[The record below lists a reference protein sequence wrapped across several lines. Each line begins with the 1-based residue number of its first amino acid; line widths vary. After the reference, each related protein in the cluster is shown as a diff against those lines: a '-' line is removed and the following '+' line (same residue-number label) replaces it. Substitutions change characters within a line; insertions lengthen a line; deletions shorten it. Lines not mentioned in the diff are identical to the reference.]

1 MDLKCSA
8 QLSYSLAHP
17 PKSNA
22 KRGRGIEIE
31 LIQRDAFTLVAN
43 FEMYIAMPP
52 SQANLS
58 LPAPRMTVNI
68 CKTFLDDAK
77 NRNFL
82 IR

>member
-1 MDLKCSA
+1 MKCSA
-8 QLSYSLAHP
+8 QLSDSLAHP
-17 PKSNA
+17 PKSNS
-22 KRGRGIEIE
+22 KRGRGVEIE
-31 LIQRDAFTLVAN
+31 LLVQGDAFTLVVN
-43 FEMYIAMPP
+43 FEMYAAMPP

>member
-8 QLSYSLAHP
+8 QLPYSLAHP

-43 FEMYIAMPP
+43 FEMYMAMPP

-77 NRNFL
+77 HRNL
-82 IR
+82 QIR